1 MSAGF
6 TRAIEAALAPR
17 ATDPLAAALLE
28 GRAGP
33 CYLIGRNTDAARLAG
48 PLRAAG
54 LVDDGA
60 LAGSTW
66 NGLPVI
72 ASADLPEGAA
82 LVNAATSIRPV
93 EIVRRFSQ
101 APGVRLVG
109 LAELMAAGG
118 GAVETPDFV
127 AEQRFDWAAATGE
140 WAALFGRMAD
150 EDSRQ
155 TLLDV
160 LRFRLTADP
169 AYMAAYE
176 VRIQDQYFEPFLQL
190 RGETFIDAGGFDGD
204 TTEAFCDRDPGYREV
219 HLFEPSPANM
229 GKART
234 RLAGRRDIHFH
245 PVGLS
250 DVAGELAFDPDAGSA
265 SAVGE
270 GGGLTIP
277 VTTLDACLAGPVSLI
292 KMDLEGW
299 ETRALAGSRRLIRDF
314 RPKLA
319 LAVYHRASDF
329 RDIARFALG
338 IHPDYRVYLRHYT
351 QGWSETV
358 MFFV

>member
-1 MSAGF
+1 VSAGF
-6 TRAIEAALAPR
+6 TQAIEAALAPR
-17 ATDPLAAALLE
+17 AADPLAVAVLE

-33 CYLIGRNTDAARLAG
+33 CYLIGRNADAERLAG
-48 PLRAAG
+48 PIRAAG

-60 LAGSTW
+60 PAGSTW
-66 NGLPVI
+66 NDLPVVG
-72 ASADLPEGAA
+72 SADLPDGAV

-93 EIVRRFSQ
+93 DVVRRFSQ
-101 APGVRLVG
+101 RSG
-109 LAELMAAGG
+109 L
-118 GAVETPDFV
+118 
-127 AEQRFDWAAATGE
+127 GE
-140 WAALFGRMAD
+140 WKALFGRMSD
-150 EDSRQ
+150 EVSRQ
-155 TLLDV
+155 TLVDV

-176 VRIQDQYFEPFLQL
+176 VRVQDQYFEPFLHL
-190 RGETFIDAGGFDGD
+190 RGETFVDAGGFDGD
-204 TTEAFCDRDPGYREV
+204 TTEAFCDHDPDYREV

-229 GKART
+229 GEARA

-245 PVGLS
+245 PIGVS
-250 DVAGELAFDPDAGSA
+250 DTAGELAFDPDAGSA
-265 SAVGE
+265 SAVGQ
-270 GGGLTIP
+270 GGGLTIR
-277 VTTLDACLAGPVSLI
+277 VTTLDAHLAGPVTLI

-299 ETRALAGSRRLIRDF
+299 ETRALAGSLRIIRDF

-338 IHPDYRVYLRHYT
+338 VHPDYRVYLRHYT

>member
-1 MSAGF
+1 VSAGF
-6 TRAIEAALAPR
+6 TQAIEAALAPR
-17 ATDPLAAALLE
+17 AADPLAVAVLE

-33 CYLIGRNTDAARLAG
+33 CYLIGRNADAERLAG
-48 PLRAAG
+48 PIRAAG

-60 LAGSTW
+60 PAGSTW
-66 NGLPVI
+66 NDLPVVG
-72 ASADLPEGAA
+72 SADLPDGAV

-93 EIVRRFSQ
+93 DVVRRFSQ
-101 APGVRLVG
+101 RSGLRLAG
-109 LAELMAAGG
+109 LADLMAAGG
-118 GAVETPDFV
+118 EAVGTPDFV
-127 AEQRFDWAAATGE
+127 ADQ
-140 WAALFGRMAD
+140 L
-150 EDSRQ
+150 SRQ
-155 TLLDV
+155 TLVDV

-176 VRIQDQYFEPFLQL
+176 VRVQDQYFEPFLHL
-190 RGETFIDAGGFDGD
+190 RGEAFVDAGGFDGD
-204 TTEAFCDRDPGYREV
+204 TTEAFCDHDPDYREV

-229 GKART
+229 GKARA

-245 PVGLS
+245 PIGVS
-250 DVAGELAFDPDAGSA
+250 DTAGELAFDPDAGSA
-265 SAVGE
+265 SAVGQ
-270 GGGLTIP
+270 GGGLTIR
-277 VTTLDACLAGPVSLI
+277 VTTLDAHLAGPVTLI

-299 ETRALAGSRRLIRDF
+299 ETRALAGSLRIIRDF

-338 IHPDYRVYLRHYT
+338 VHPDYRVYLRHYT

>member
-1 MSAGF
+1 VSAGF
-6 TRAIEAALAPR
+6 TQAIEAALAPR
-17 ATDPLAAALLE
+17 AADPLAVAVLE

-33 CYLIGRNTDAARLAG
+33 CYLIGRNADAERLAG
-48 PLRAAG
+48 PIRAAG

-60 LAGSTW
+60 PAGSTW
-66 NGLPVI
+66 NDLPVVG
-72 ASADLPEGAA
+72 SADLPDGAV

-93 EIVRRFSQ
+93 DVVRRFSQ
-101 APGVRLVG
+101 RSGLRLAG
-109 LAELMAAGG
+109 LADLMAAGG
-118 GAVETPDFV
+118 EAVGTPDFV
-127 AEQRFDWAAATGE
+127 ADQRSDWAAAAGE
-140 WAALFGRMAD
+140 WKALFGRMSD
-150 EDSRQ
+150 EVSRQ
-155 TLLDV
+155 TLVDV

-176 VRIQDQYFEPFLQL
+176 VRVQDQYFEPFLHL
-190 RGETFIDAGGFDGD
+190 RGEAFVDAGGFDGD
-204 TTEAFCDRDPGYREV
+204 TTEAFCDHDPDYREV

-229 GKART
+229 GEARA

-245 PVGLS
+245 PIGVS
-250 DVAGELAFDPDAGSA
+250 DTAGELAFDPDAGSA
-265 SAVGE
+265 SAVGQ
-270 GGGLTIP
+270 GGGLTIR
-277 VTTLDACLAGPVSLI
+277 VTTLDAHLAGPVTLI

-299 ETRALAGSRRLIRDF
+299 ETRALAGSLRIIRDF

-338 IHPDYRVYLRHYT
+338 VHPDYRVYLRHYT

>member
-1 MSAGF
+1 VSADF
-6 TRAIEAALAPR
+6 IRSIEDALAPR
-17 ATDPLAAALLE
+17 SPDPLASALLAGE
-28 GRAGP
+28 AGP
-33 CYLIGRNTDAARLAG
+33 CFLIGRNEDAARLAG

-60 LAGSTW
+60 PAGSTW

-72 ASADLPEGAA
+72 ASTDLPDGAV

-93 EIVRRFSQ
+93 DVVRRFSRLP
-101 APGVRLVG
+101 AVRLVG
-109 LAELMAAGG
+109 LADLMSVMDGTVAM
-118 GAVETPDFV
+118 PDFV
-127 AEQRFDWAAATGE
+127 REQRADWAAHTGA
-140 WAALFGRMAD
+140 WASLYGRMVDA
-150 EDSRQ
+150 DSRQ

-176 VRIQDQYFEPFLQL
+176 VRVEAQYFEPFLDL
-190 RGETFIDAGGFDGD
+190 REEIFVDAGGFDGD
-204 TTEAFCDRDPGYREV
+204 TTEVFCGWDPAYRAV
-219 HLFEPSPANM
+219 HLFEPSPANLAR
-229 GKART
+229 ART

-245 PVGLS
+245 GIGLS
-250 DVAGELAFDPDAGSA
+250 DAEGELAFDPDAGSA
-265 SAVGE
+265 SAVGV
-270 GGGLTIP
+270 GGGLTIRVEPLDARLPGP
-277 VTTLDACLAGPVSLI
+277 VTLI

-299 ETRALAGSRRLIRDF
+299 ETRALAGARRLIRDN

-329 RDIARFALG
+329 RDIARFALE